1 MSGGHSGCW
10 REILGR
16 LKHLC
21 LKTLSAPVVHAL
33 DTWRFL
39 SLTSVGTSRLG
50 LKSQN
55 HGNIRV
61 GKDL

>member
-1 MSGGHSGCW
+1 MSGGHNGCW

-16 LKHLC
+16 LKRLC
-21 LKTLSAPVVHAL
+21 LKTLSAPVIHAL
-33 DTWRFL
+33 DTFRFL
-39 SLTSVGTSRLG
+39 SLTWVGTSRLG
-50 LKSQN
+50 LKSRN